1 MHLLK
6 VSCLVFLL
14 LLIGCNSKEHFE
26 PREGKDVFV
35 VKSSDGEF
43 VALVREINIDGSVMV
58 SQPYQVILGSSPS
71 DMNVVLEVDK
81 TNGLVLEWK
90 GSNLINICYGKETR
104 IWKFRNQVFLKSDVS
119 SAYRDIEIILSREE
133 SVEKCVRVNSTTVR

>member
-14 LLIGCNSKEHFE
+14 LLIGCNSREHFE
-26 PREGKDVFV
+26 PSEGKDVFIA
-35 VKSSDGEF
+35 KSSDGKF

-58 SQPYQVILGSSPS
+58 SQPYQVILGSNPS

-90 GSNLINICYGKETR
+90 GSNLINVCYGKETR
-104 IWKFRNQVFLKSDVS
+104 IWKFRNKVVLESDVS
-119 SAYRDIEIILSREE
+119 NAYKNVEIILSREE
-133 SVEKCVRVNSTTVR
+133 SVEKCARVK